1 MTQTQKEE
9 AAIEQAF
16 AFGEISLEQY
26 RKLMND
32 IAPYL
37 WQELYPSQHDLNG
50 VFI

>member
-9 AAIEQAF
+9 AAIKQAF

-32 IAPYL
+32 ITPYL
-37 WQELYPSQHDLNG
+37 WQKLYLNQHYLNG